1 MRRRI
6 FFHLFGEYKFIE
18 KNYIKHKRGKW
29 GGSENKHSF
38 LFVFYITK
46 KNLQKFQ
53 FLRFQNLFIL
63 DNKKKT
69 KDIILM
75 VDILNFFFLYGDI
88 GPKKSKIEENKLLVN
103 IVKIPSFLCLAVH
116 FTTVKFPNLNYNYL
130 FKMSDI

>member
-18 KNYIKHKRGKW
+18 KNCIKHKGGKW

-38 LFVFYITK
+38 LFVFYINKK

-75 VDILNFFFLYGDI
+75 VDILNFFFYKGI
-88 GPKKSKIEENKLLVN
+88 
-103 IVKIPSFLCLAVH
+103 
-116 FTTVKFPNLNYNYL
+116 
-130 FKMSDI
+130 